1 MLCARQRRFRVCGV
15 LSRGGGARGRFCDV
29 LSGARGDRYS
39 GGCVRLVA
47 CGVAWFSLAVYCR
60 VLIVWSRVVVPT
72 FVSYATMVI
81 VRLVITRLGAFNVS
95 R

>member
-1 MLCARQRRFRVCGV
+1 M
-15 LSRGGGARGRFCDV
+15 
-29 LSGARGDRYS
+29 
-39 GGCVRLVA
+39 RLVA

-60 VLIVWSRVVVPT
+60 VLIVWPRVVVPT